1 MGIKKGTKLTDNP
14 KEYILRVRMDKTT
27 LAKLDAICKEQDV
40 TRSQVIR
47 NWIVEQYQGKK
58 QGCKCPSANSRT
70 YNPTQRRNAA
80 KSMIADEEGKVKW
93 GRKDETRIRS
103 PV

>member
-27 LAKLDAICKEQDV
+27 LAKLDAICKEQGV

-47 NWIVEQYQGKK
+47 NWSVEQYQGKK
-58 QGCKCPSANSRT
+58 
-70 YNPTQRRNAA
+70 
-80 KSMIADEEGKVKW
+80 
-93 GRKDETRIRS
+93 
-103 PV
+103 

>member
-14 KEYILRVRMDKTT
+14 KDYILRVWMDKTT
-27 LAKLDAICKEQDV
+27 LAMLDAICKEHGV

-58 QGCKCPSANSRT
+58 
-70 YNPTQRRNAA
+70 
-80 KSMIADEEGKVKW
+80 
-93 GRKDETRIRS
+93 
-103 PV
+103 

>member
-27 LAKLDAICKEQDV
+27 LAKLDAICKEQGV

-47 NWIVEQYQGKK
+47 NWIVEQYQGK
-58 QGCKCPSANSRT
+58 
-70 YNPTQRRNAA
+70 
-80 KSMIADEEGKVKW
+80 
-93 GRKDETRIRS
+93 IRL
-103 PV
+103 